1 MTNWSITKKKNN
13 LSIKLTSLEKKINE
27 VAKLQKKVKV
37 DVKLKVK
44 EKRYKEKA
52 KNLNELVQGVK
63 RKKIKKKPTNFSKV
77 KFPVQG
83 KIISNFGEG
92 KDIRKS
98 KNGLVFKVIEDSFVT
113 SPINGMVVYANQFRS
128 YGNLVIIENDQGY
141 YCILSGMKK
150 IMISSGNE
158 VFIGE
163 PIAKISAE
171 RNSQLYFELRL
182 NGKIINP
189 KSKVEIL

>member
-1 MTNWSITKKKNN
+1 M
-13 LSIKLTSLEKKINE
+13 EKKINE

-63 RKKIKKKPTNFSKV
+63 RKKIKKKLTNFSKV

-128 YGNLVIIENDQGY
+128 YGNLIIIESKNEY
-141 YCILSGMKK
+141 HSILAGMDE
-150 IMISSGNE
+150 ILTNSGNE
-158 VFIGE
+158 VLVGE
-163 PIAKISAE
+163 PIAK
-171 RNSQLYFELRL
+171 NYL
-182 NGKIINP
+182 NYSSWYK
-189 KSKVEIL
+189 

>member
-1 MTNWSITKKKNN
+1 M
-13 LSIKLTSLEKKINE
+13 
-27 VAKLQKKVKV
+27 

-44 EKRYKEKA
+44 EKRYKKKA

-63 RKKIKKKPTNFSKV
+63 RKKTIKKKANVSKV

-83 KIISNFGEG
+83 KIISNYGEG
-92 KDIRKS
+92 KDLRKS
-98 KNGLVFKVIEDSFVT
+98 KNGLVFKVREESFVT
-113 SPINGMVVYANQFRS
+113 SPITGMVVYANQFRS
-128 YGNLVIIENDQGY
+128 YGNLIIIENNDGY

-150 IMISSGNE
+150 IIISSGIE
-158 VFIGE
+158 VFMGE
-163 PIAKISAE
+163 PIAKISADN
-171 RNSQLYFELRL
+171 NSQLYFELRL